1 MANYT
6 KNVTLGGQWAKAS
19 ELKSGM
25 KAKIM
30 SETNPVP
37 STFLNKDG
45 SMKTQDVCK
54 IKFEGLNDVLNLSL
68 NRATINAL
76 VDAFGEDSKAWMNQ
90 VLTVETERVRVA
102 GKAVVALYLL
112 PSGYQKVDDDNG
124 YAVIAKTGTPVETI
138 KQDPDDIP
146 IVGDDEMNKDVIL
159 PF

>member
-6 KNVTLGGQWAKAS
+6 KNVTMGGAWAKAS

-25 KAKIM
+25 RAKIV
-30 SETNPVP
+30 SETNPTP

-54 IKFEGLNDVLNLSL
+54 IKFEGLNDILNLSL

-76 VDAFGEDSKAWMNQ
+76 VDAFGEDSKGWMNQ

-102 GKAVVALYLL
+102 GKAVTALYLI
-112 PSGYQKVDDDNG
+112 PAGYEKTDDEAG
-124 YAVIAKTGTPVETI
+124 YAVITKKGTVMSPVLDQGT
-138 KQDPDDIP
+138 DNDGIP
-146 IVGDDEMNKDVIL
+146 VIQESDL